1 LTAFRSRTAASV
13 KASPFRLTMRATDP
27 AAQYVLNADELES
40 LRELTHGSV
49 RRRISSKHAAKLVE
63 LGYARE
69 TADGVTITHL
79 GRALLATK
87 FPDWPADSLSV

>member
-1 LTAFRSRTAASV
+1 MPGQCALSR
-13 KASPFRLTMRATDP
+13 
-27 AAQYVLNADELES
+27 DELES

-49 RRRISSKHAAKLVE
+49 RRRISSKHASRLVD

-87 FPDWPADSLSV
+87 FPDWPRGSPQP